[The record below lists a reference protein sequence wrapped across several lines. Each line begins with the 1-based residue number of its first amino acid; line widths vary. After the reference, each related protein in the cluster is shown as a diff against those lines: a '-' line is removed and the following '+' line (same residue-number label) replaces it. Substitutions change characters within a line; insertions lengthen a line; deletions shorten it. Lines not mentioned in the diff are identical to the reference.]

1 MRLIF
6 RIEPEK
12 KCLFIYFSILEVW
25 DLNFHE
31 FYISICGIIIPSIT
45 SAVDDWLFFCQK
57 TTTLQDHKFK
67 RKWRSDT
74 KMLQQLNI
82 SYLGFLSQTHRT
94 VREVKGPSLFLSFPP
109 INEHSNNYSPFC
121 IWDEIR
127 LFLTAADV
135 TARHLLSN
143 IYQPLE
149 ISI

>member
-1 MRLIF
+1 MSIQIFFHSRSVRSKFSWVLYIYMRNHHSF
-6 RIEPEK
+6 DNKR
-12 KCLFIYFSILEVW
+12 SR
-25 DLNFHE
+25 
-31 FYISICGIIIPSIT
+31 
-45 SAVDDWLFFCQK
+45 WLVFFCQK